1 MDNVDNQKLVSVKE
15 ASKILSCSLSKITK
29 LISDGKFPNFTYIS
43 KRKGYQIPLKDI
55 DAYKEQIIQME
66 RDNKD
71 YLSVSQMAEVIGCS
85 EITIV
90 RDIKKGKIKDFK
102 VGVYNKYLVHKDEL
116 NGYPQ
121 IKNKNNLNQ
130 KLVSVKEASKI
141 LTCSTTKIHDLIH
154 NGQFPNSFFLSNKN
168 GYQIPL
174 KDIDTYKKQME
185 HENNNYLS
193 VSQMAKIIGC
203 SDNKIRDDIYSGKIK
218 EYKVVGKNDK
228 YIIHKDELNR
238 YPQTSQRNDQDYEN
252 LISVKEASKLLSCSS
267 SKILGLINEGQF
279 PNALYLY
286 KRNGYQIPLS
296 DIEVYKEQISQKT
309 LEKKDFLSVLQMVQI
324 IGCSETKIR
333 RDIKNGKIKT
343 YKLGEFKKYLVHKDV
358 FKEYIHLH
366 HEEDKNYITGD
377 EAAKRLDISKHKLY
391 KLISD
396 NVFPNAIIKNQ
407 IQGYLLPI
415 SEIEAYEKSISI
427 LEGYLTV
434 KEISDRYDCH
444 PETVRELIRNKI
456 FQSSK
461 QHIRRSYVVLES
473 EVNNYFKDKIE
484 IQKNYANIVEVANL
498 IGCHKDT
505 IRRYIK
511 EGLFND
517 CILRSNSEGYLI
529 NRLEIAKIKEIYS
542 QEKIPLP
549 PGYIFS
555 EKVMEILG
563 VNSLER
569 ARAVMK
575 KHLPSAKKVTDGFNK
590 IGYWIVLESEVID
603 YKRRIEEERFV
614 PQTPGEFTNI
624 DAVNKMKFEL
634 NKIDVPLKFYKTFK
648 IYKEYAGKKLS
659 ESDARSETL
668 AKKTA
673 YYIKTFDI
681 LINNLPK
688 CIKEITDD
696 DIERFLNNN
705 NIAEYIKQYFIGFI
719 QYCSQN
725 IEGCKFSNQ
734 YSTHNDE
741 NSDTEIYTLETFKQY
756 HEYVENIELH
766 VPNAIHLKTYAQTW
780 LYVIMHLMNAWRSGD
795 IIYGLPTIDFDDL
808 TINDLAFFKDNRL
821 SREQAQLIV
830 NQVHIKVGNMK
841 ISKTG
846 ALGQFL
852 CLESLAIPF
861 ATAICITELHRRK
874 RKEKLMLTS
883 IRSNG
888 INKSFFNGNE
898 ELKEFHSVKMN
909 RTLITYFFHSV
920 SESEGDAHLSYEA
933 SQILR
938 SHINEDTT
946 KVYIKFSNAQG
957 TLDSMA
963 YNICERGHF
972 GWVYNTMINLFL
984 HQNEQTLEDRTS
996 LIKSLSQSYNV
1007 NDLETYSSFLLEE
1020 RYKRESL
1027 ALRLSMLPKQDLK
1040 ILIIKIFRG
1049 EMPAKIPH
1057 AQCLTFPICKFA
1069 ERKTCIGC
1077 ENIVPTDYLLISI
1090 SEQINTTLYNLYNA
1104 NFERARQREE
1114 RFLKQMFFL
1123 INEAINEKGKE
1134 YVETFIDRRKI
1145 KDLYLAIN
1153 AKKENLKIDYS
1164 KKS

>member
-1 MDNVDNQKLVSVKE
+1 MGHLENQKLVTVKE
-15 ASKILSCSLSKITK
+15 ASILLSCSLSKIKK
-29 LISDGKFPNFTYIS
+29 LISDGKFPNSFLVS
-43 KRKGYQIPLKDI
+43 KRKGYRIPLKDI
-55 DAYKEQIIQME
+55 DAYNEQIIQME
-66 RDNKD
+66 HENKD
-71 YLSVSQMAEVIGCS
+71 YLSVPQMAELIGCS
-85 EITIV
+85 EATIV

-102 VGVYNKYLVHKDEL
+102 TGVYYKYLIHKDEL
-116 NGYPQ
+116 NRYPQ
-121 IKNKNNLNQ
+121 IQYKYKLNQ
-130 KLVSVKEASKI
+130 ELVSVKEASKM
-141 LTCSTTKIHDLIH
+141 LSCSITKINDLIH
-154 NGQFPNSFFLSNKN
+154 NDQFPNAFYLLKKN
-168 GYQIPL
+168 GYQIPI

-185 HENNNYLS
+185 QENINYIS

-203 SDNKIRDDIYSGKIK
+203 SDTKIRHDIYNGKIK
-218 EYKVVGKNDK
+218 DYKVVGNNDK
-228 YIIHKDELNR
+228 YIIHKDEVNR
-238 YPQTSQRNDQDYEN
+238 HPLTNHRIEQDNEN
-252 LISVKEASKLLSCSS
+252 LISVKDASKLLACSS
-267 SKILGLINEGQF
+267 SKILGLIKDGQF
-279 PNALYLY
+279 PNAFYLY

-296 DIEVYKEQISQKT
+296 DIEVYKEQLTQGT
-309 LEKKDFLSVLQMVQI
+309 LEKKDFLSVPQMANIV
-324 IGCSETKIR
+324 GYSETKIR
-333 RDIKNGKIKT
+333 SDIKKGKIKT
-343 YKLGEFKKYLVHKDV
+343 YKLENDKNYLVHKDV
-358 FKEYIHLH
+358 FKEYMQIH
-366 HEEDKNYITGD
+366 HEEDKDYITGD
-377 EAAKRLDISKHKLY
+377 EAAKRLNISKHTLY

-407 IQGYLLPI
+407 IQGYILLI
-415 SEIEAYEKSISI
+415 SEVEKYEKSISI
-427 LEGYLTV
+427 PEGYLTV
-434 KEISDRYDCH
+434 KEISERYGCH
-444 PETVRELIRNKI
+444 PETIRGLIRNGV
-456 FQSSK
+456 FRWSK
-461 QHIRRSYVVLES
+461 QHVRGSYIVLES
-473 EVNNYFKDKIE
+473 EVNDYFQDKKE
-484 IQKNYANIVEVANL
+484 IQKKYANVVEVADL
-498 IGCHKDT
+498 MGCNKDT
-505 IRRYIK
+505 VRRYIK
-511 EGLFND
+511 EGMVKD
-517 CILRSNSEGYLI
+517 CILRSKTEGFLI
-529 NRLEIAKIKEIYS
+529 NRLEIDKLKKIYS
-542 QEKIPLP
+542 QERIPLP
-549 PGYIFS
+549 PGYIFP

-563 VNSLER
+563 TNSVER
-569 ARAVMK
+569 ARTIMK
-575 KHLPSAKKVTDGFNK
+575 KHLPSAKKVTDGFNN
-590 IGYWIVLESEVID
+590 IGYWIVLESEVIE
-603 YKRRIEEERFV
+603 YKKRIEEERFV
-614 PQTPGEFTNI
+614 PQTPGEFTTI

-648 IYKEYAGKKLS
+648 IYQEFARKKLS

-673 YYIKTFDI
+673 YYIKTIDI

-696 DIERFLNNN
+696 DIESFLSNK
-705 NIAEYIKQYFIGFI
+705 NITEYVKQYFIGFL

-725 IEGCKFSNQ
+725 TEGCNFSNQ
-734 YSTHNDE
+734 YSAHNNE

-756 HEYVENIELH
+756 HEYVKNINLH
-766 VPNAIHLKTYAQTW
+766 IPNAIKLKTYAQTW

-808 TINDLAFFKDNRL
+808 TINDLTFFKDNRL

-888 INKSFFNGNE
+888 INKSFFIGNE

-909 RTLITYFFHSV
+909 RTLITYFFHHV

-972 GWVYNTMINLFL
+972 GWVYNTMINLVL

-996 LIKSLSQSYNV
+996 LIKSLSQTYNV
-1007 NDLETYSSFLLEE
+1007 NELETYSSFLLEE
-1020 RYKRESL
+1020 RYKKESL

-1049 EMPAKIPH
+1049 EMPAKTPH
-1057 AQCLTFPICKFA
+1057 AQCLSYPICKFA

-1077 ENIVPTDYLLISI
+1077 ENIIPTDYLLISI
-1090 SEQINTTLYNLYNA
+1090 SEQINSSLYNLYNA
-1104 NFERARQREE
+1104 EFERERERE
-1114 RFLKQMFFL
+1114 KRFLNQIFFL
-1123 INEAINEKGKE
+1123 MNEAIAEKGRE
-1134 YVETFIDRRKI
+1134 YVETFIDRQKI

-1153 AKKENLKIDYS
+1153 VKKENLKIDHS